1 MRCIIAGTVIVFIDG
16 VLNEVPSGPIDL
28 RAMFGQDV
36 LLVHSSGE
44 LLPVN
49 EHGILMQSL
58 QMGESYFLVSN
69 SSHFNFLLILQ
80 NEWNPIHSI
89 YA

>member
-1 MRCIIAGTVIVFIDG
+1 MFIDG

-69 SSHFNFLLILQ
+69 GTQYTLYLCINNALIYTKKTQ
-80 NEWNPIHSI
+80 M
-89 YA
+89 